1 MCDFGSCK
9 EGPIFLRNA
18 NERAEAEE
26 SILKE
31 TTQMYRS
38 PEMVNLYMRDI
49 LTEKT
54 DVWAMGCVLF
64 SLCFLKHPFQDQ
76 GSLAIIAGKYQFP
89 KDSPYP
95 LEINVLISHMLD
107 VSTYFLRVF
116 SYLNSLLRLILKL
129 VPPLVN

>member
-1 MCDFGSCK
+1 VKLCDFGSCK
-9 EGPIFLRNA
+9 EGPILLRNA

-31 TTQMYRS
+31 TTQMYRA
-38 PEMVNLYMRDI
+38 PEMVNLYMRDS

-76 GSLAIIAGKYQFP
+76 SSLAIIAGKYQFP

-95 LEINVLISHMLD
+95 IEINELISRMLD
-107 VSTYFLRVF
+107 VSL
-116 SYLNSLLRLILKL
+116 SYTMCKCLD
-129 VPPLVN
+129 